1 MACNFLGAFTT
12 GHPTS
17 GDACTQIIALGI
29 YGDSLSF
36 GVTLTDGFSSCAF
49 EIPTNLYY
57 SNGSIVFYYEP
68 GGITWSGTCS
78 TSCLDL
84 GLWKFSAGTSP
95 GDICYYIPDTQL
107 YGPNSPIQ
115 VGDTVYTDSG
125 CTTSFALDGFFSN
138 GLEVFKYASPY
149 ITGVSACTPS
159 CVYLGLW
166 AESNNCSDSQT
177 IPLFSETGSYSA
189 GTILASGC
197 PVSDYAIPSG
207 FYNNG
212 VDIITY
218 DIGSV
223 QSVTPCPTPTPTPT
237 PTFTQTPTITP
248 TQTPTITQTQTQTP
262 TVTPTITET
271 PTQTPTQTP
280 TPTSTPSAD
289 FCIINTT
296 TYDGNYL
303 FGGTY
308 NGYNYYNNLSSSIG
322 VIFYSIAES
331 RWCLAGTL
339 GDPCVEFGPYGST
352 STTPDLDDTVMYAGT
367 CITTTTT
374 TNPCSTLEFDA
385 VFDCF
390 VPPTPSVTATPTITP
405 TNTPTPSATDPCGG
419 RSMTAIIQ
427 SISSTPTQTP
437 TPTPTPTPVIVRP
450 CNFSGEVIFNSIS
463 EIIQCANSKK
473 FKDCFTGI
481 DYFTSEQ
488 VLVSGSTSPKEG
500 YVYNAIING
509 QGYCVIFEG
518 LFENIS
524 GVDTIELTNEV
535 GVANEGACLS
545 CNAVIS
551 PTPTQTP
558 TPTPTPTPTASPC
571 VSFQYRI
578 TNNSPSK
585 ISAQYVD
592 CVSGSS
598 SISVGPNT
606 SVIVCST
613 TIPTSNNLQNLQITN
628 LGFSC

>member
-1 MACNFLGAFTT
+1 MQLTCDDFGLWSYDGSSSSVACSGTPSVQLYGYGSVTVGQPLYTAFGCIPSDT
-12 GHPTS
+12 
-17 GDACTQIIALGI
+17 
-29 YGDSLSF
+29 LS
-36 GVTLTDGFSSCAF
+36 VDGF
-49 EIPTNLYY
+49 Y
-57 SNGSIVFYYEP
+57 SNGTIWFQYD
-68 GGITWSGTCS
+68 GGLKQVTVIDTCLAA
-78 TSCLDL
+78 TP
-84 GLWKFSAGTSP
+84 TP
-95 GDICYYIPDTQL
+95 TQ
-107 YGPNSPIQ
+107 
-115 VGDTVYTDSG
+115 
-125 CTTSFALDGFFSN
+125 
-138 GLEVFKYASPY
+138 
-149 ITGVSACTPS
+149 TPT
-159 CVYLGLW
+159 
-166 AESNNCSDSQT
+166 AT
-177 IPLFSETGSYSA
+177 
-189 GTILASGC
+189 
-197 PVSDYAIPSG
+197 
-207 FYNNG
+207 
-212 VDIITY
+212 
-218 DIGSV
+218 
-223 QSVTPCPTPTPTPT
+223 VTPTLTPTITPTLTPTITPTNTETPTPTPT
-237 PTFTQTPTITP
+237 PTISQILTSYLVISCCFSGSEIMNLPLGINPTLVVLGVNGQCYFIDGTEPGVETLQWANITYTSCTICTSSNPCPTPTPTQTPTITP
-248 TQTPTITQTQTQTP
+248 TITQTP
-262 TVTPTITET
+262 TN
-271 PTQTPTQTP
+271 TP
-280 TPTSTPSAD
+280 TPTLTPTSTSSAD

-352 STTPDLDDTVMYAGT
+352 STTPDLDDTVMYVGV

-374 TNPCSTLEFDA
+374 TNPCSTLDFDA

-390 VPPTPSVTATPTITP
+390 LPPTPSITATPTLTP

-518 LFENIS
+518 LTENIS

-535 GVANEGACLS
+535 GPANEGACLS

-558 TPTPTPTPTASPC
+558 TQTPTPTPTASPC
-571 VSFQYRI
+571 VSFQYRLSNY
-578 TNNSPSK
+578 TPSK

-592 CVSGSS
+592 CINGSS

-613 TIPTSNNLQNLQITN
+613 TIPTSNNPQNLQITN